1 MTKKM
6 SEKDIDQIKEDL
18 RDVRNDIEKIK
29 SDTSSLNRI
38 SVLSNRE
45 YIIQDLIDI
54 VNNNSRK
61 AIMPVLLKEEKTTG
75 ELSTIMKIARTN
87 VYRYLREF
95 IKKGYIYT
103 IKMGKNTYYIR
114 SEILDLIY
122 YEEIDGIKTLIS
134 EWYEE
139 QHS

>member
-1 MTKKM
+1 M